1 MFSSLRGLLPF
12 DLPTIGTIA
21 TYIVTSYLVLIITLF
36 VLSSFILPKLAF
48 YARLLSSFF
57 SLLVCAAYGVVVS
70 ILLRVVGYGQV
81 SQWATARCFK
91 WVMWF
96 TTGVMFVVVEG
107 KEHLDIRPAVFIGN
121 HQT

>member
-1 MFSSLRGLLPF
+1 MSSLRGLLPF
-12 DLPTIGTIA
+12 DLPTIGTVA
-21 TYIVTSYLVLIITLF
+21 TYVVTGYLVLTITLF
-36 VLSSFILPKLAF
+36 VLSNASPKLAF

-57 SLLVCAAYGVVVS
+57 SLLVCATYGVVVS
-70 ILLRVVGYGQV
+70 ILLRLVGYGQV

-96 TTGVMFVVVEG
+96 TTGVLFVVIEG
-107 KEHLDIRPAVFIGN
+107 EEYLDTRPAVFIGN